1 MLTRDFPGAIRRRN
15 SNGAVRQ
22 EDANDAHNRGTMSNH
37 FVPAMLK
44 FPGDNPRQDLTDLF
58 VFASPQSPGAL
69 SFGVNPFSP
78 FFAKAIAL
86 SVWRL
91 SHFEHRRS
99 AQQEGVRR
107 AG

>member
-1 MLTRDFPGAIRRRN
+1 
-15 SNGAVRQ
+15 
-22 EDANDAHNRGTMSNH
+22 
-37 FVPAMLK
+37 MLK
-44 FPGDNPRQDLTDLF
+44 FPGDDPRRDLTDLF